1 MHRALDIP
9 EVLQII
15 CLELC
20 PNRDC
25 TLDKD
30 VSRDLASLART
41 CTTLSASAL
50 DALWSFQDTILHVL
64 DCMPPGIWKQDRSPH
79 PPILPADWKTPLTYM
94 YRVKY
99 LSCDYGSFPDTLDLS
114 VVFEILRMSLPTHH
128 LFPNLRTLHWPDNSH
143 LSEMPI
149 LLAPGITNIAL
160 GCFRSIAHLTLLSS
174 LAVKCPSLTHVQL
187 IQNEILD
194 IEQSGAISSF
204 VCGLQC
210 LQSLD
215 LEHLDQ
221 MASEHLAHLPE
232 LRTVTLEIQKTT
244 GSDFLSTLNIQEPI
258 FTALREVTL
267 QSTPAESAL
276 AFISSLGHSLLESL
290 DLDINPDPD
299 DAALRQIHVALKR
312 HLPQVFLTKLRIT
325 RDPEPAA
332 PVAALPLTI
341 ETIRYLFH
349 FGNLTS
355 LVLRP
360 PSGVSYDDD
369 VVLSIAEAWPRLKDL
384 SLWAS
389 KTPHRATL
397 RSLFVLAQR
406 CPNLA
411 RLEMAVNA
419 SAIPEM
425 DSSVSRRILH
435 YSLVAWE
442 VAGSPISSSLSVAR
456 FLSGIFPKLTNI
468 STDNWDEEDGIDDDL
483 IILWDNVDE
492 YLPICH
498 KMREEERFWA
508 ERIQCER
515 PHRVDLAEL

>member
-1 MHRALDIP
+1 MAL
-9 EVLQII
+9 
-15 CLELC
+15 
-20 PNRDC
+20 
-25 TLDKD
+25 
-30 VSRDLASLART
+30 SS
-41 CTTLSASAL
+41 SAL
-50 DALWSFQDTILHVL
+50 DVLWSFQGTILHVL
-64 DCMPPGIWKQDRSPH
+64 DCMPPDVWKEDRSLRR
-79 PPILPADWKTPLTYM
+79 PILPADWKRPLMYM

-99 LSCDYGSFPDTLDLS
+99 LSCGYDSFPDALDLS
-114 VVFEILRMSLPTHH
+114 VLFETLRMSLPTYH
-128 LFPNLRTLHWPDNSH
+128 LFPNLRILHWPDNSH

-210 LQSLD
+210 LQSLY

-221 MASEHLAHLPE
+221 MAFDHLAHLPD
-232 LRTVTLEIQKTT
+232 LRTVTLGIPKMASSE
-244 GSDFLSTLNIQEPI
+244 FLSSRNIQGPT

-290 DLDINPDPD
+290 DLDINPAPD
-299 DAALRQIHVALKR
+299 DAALKQIHVALKR
-312 HLPQVFLTKLRIT
+312 HLPQVSLTSLRIT
-325 RDPEPAA
+325 RDPEHAA
-332 PVAALPLTI
+332 PVAVLLLTI

-349 FGNLTS
+349 FGNLPS

-369 VVLSIAEAWPRLKDL
+369 VVLSIAEAWPRLIDL
-384 SLWAS
+384 SLCAS

-397 RSLFVLAQR
+397 HSLFLLAQR
-406 CPNLA
+406 CSNLA

-419 SAIPEM
+419 LEIPEM
-425 DSSVSRRILH
+425 DSSLCRRILH
-435 YSLVAWE
+435 CSLVAWE
-442 VAGSPISSSLSVAR
+442 VACSPISSSLSVAR

-468 STDNWDEEDGIDDDL
+468 STDNWDEEDAIDDDL
-483 IILWDNVDE
+483 IILWDNVAE

-498 KMREEERFWA
+498 EMRLEEISWA

-515 PHRVDLAEL
+515 PHCVDLVEL